1 MNYYEHHIGD
11 YIKDTAHLSM
21 LEDSAYRRLI
31 DAYYTRE
38 LPLPG
43 DRKACQKL
51 ARAQSKDERAAVD
64 YVLDEFFKLEEDG
77 CWHQSRCDLE
87 LGKYFAKQPAA
98 EVKKENAKER
108 QRNARERRKMMFE
121 ELSGYGVNMPYNA
134 TTETLISELSRLKSQ
149 PVTPPVTPPV
159 TRDNTCTQ
167 SPVPNP
173 QSPINK
179 TIASGSDSTSGTTD
193 QEITAA
199 ARFAVDI
206 RKWEKYRGKM
216 AAVQAQDPRLQAW
229 ADAGVSDEQLQLA
242 YEWAVA
248 DREANGDAS
257 PINAGFLDVFVAKVL
272 KPITGS
278 SAVGKLPPPKQ
289 WFMTS
294 PGIEAKAVEL
304 GICQLSGEQFYQF
317 KARVFAQ
324 AGITEEQVRT
334 ARIDAGERV

>member
-38 LPLPG
+38 MPLPA

-64 YVLDEFFKLEEDG
+64 YVLDEFFELKDDG
-77 CWHQSRCDLE
+77 WHQSRCDVE
-87 LGKYFAKQPAA
+87 LSKYFDKQPAA
-98 EVKKENAKER
+98 EEKKENAKER
-108 QRNARERRKMMFE
+108 QRKARERRKAMFE
-121 ELSGYGVNMPYNA
+121 ELTNRGVNMPWNA
-134 TTETLISELSRLKSQ
+134 TTEQLQAELSRVMSQ
-149 PVTPPVTPPV
+149 PV

-173 QSPINK
+173 QLTKP
-179 TIASGSDSTSGTTD
+179 IASSSDLTVVGTG
-193 QEITAA
+193 EELSAA
-199 ARFAVDI
+199 ARFAVAI
-206 RKWEKYRGKM
+206 RAWEKNRGKM
-216 AAVQAQDPRLQAW
+216 ATVQPHDPRLQAW
-229 ADAGVSDEQLQLA
+229 ADAGISDDQLSLA
-242 YEWAVA
+242 YEWAVS
-248 DREANGDAS
+248 DRDTNGDVS

-272 KPITGS
+272 KPVTGT
-278 SAVGKLPPPKQ
+278 SAIGKLPPPKQ

-304 GICQLSGEQFYQF
+304 GISQRSGEQFYQF
-317 KARVFAQ
+317 KARVFAE
-324 AGITEEQVRT
+324 AGVTEDQVRK
-334 ARIDAGERV
+334 ARIDAGEKV